1 MYIYVQ
7 NYYFIKVSQY
17 NKSIHVIIPFIN
29 NLRLNCLFTCGKVI
43 TKVITMRVLY
53 LSVDVHDIPGVLEVP
68 DVVVIQ
74 QSILLIGVE
83 QGEVLHDDG

>member
-1 MYIYVQ
+1 M
-7 NYYFIKVSQY
+7 
-17 NKSIHVIIPFIN
+17 
-29 NLRLNCLFTCGKVI
+29 
-43 TKVITMRVLY
+43 VITMRVLY
-53 LSVDVHDIPGVLEVP
+53 LSVDVHDVPGVLEVP